1 MVCWHDITNYLSI
14 RQSDALQWTI
24 ISWNSSLLLSSL
36 NPLSIKNEKKDH
48 VEQNIYCMICSSN
61 YHVINLVLFLVNH
74 VCLRLCEISINS
86 IVVKQSF
93 SCKLAIIGLNTKA
106 NSFPLCVVSKNA
118 SYQHQRKWSWR
129 DNLETNFPKWLD
141 GVYDRFVVVFK
152 YCVSVYTY
160 DLKKMWLE
168 YTIAHS
174 VKNICTRIR

>member
-61 YHVINLVLFLVNH
+61 YHVIHLVLFLVNH

-86 IVVKQSF
+86 IVVKLFMQACNNWTKHKSKFLSIVKLSQKMPVSQQPNECRVF
-93 SCKLAIIGLNTKA
+93 S
-106 NSFPLCVVSKNA
+106 
-118 SYQHQRKWSWR
+118 
-129 DNLETNFPKWLD
+129 
-141 GVYDRFVVVFK
+141 
-152 YCVSVYTY
+152 Y
-160 DLKKMWLE
+160 DLSYWVIWYL
-168 YTIAHS
+168 
-174 VKNICTRIR
+174 